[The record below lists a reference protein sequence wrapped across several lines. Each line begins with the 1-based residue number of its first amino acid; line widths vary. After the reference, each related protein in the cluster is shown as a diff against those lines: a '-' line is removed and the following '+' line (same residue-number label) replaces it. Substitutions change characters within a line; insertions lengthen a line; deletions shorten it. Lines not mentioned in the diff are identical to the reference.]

1 MRTLLT
7 SYFAYQ
13 QPLYID
19 NAKIVGEL
27 PSITQQLTCNSKYGK
42 ATLTF
47 GKLGL
52 NMAFVY
58 NDELFLFKQI
68 YRRRHSTLCML

>member
-1 MRTLLT
+1 MRILLN
-7 SYFAYQ
+7 SYFAYR
-13 QPLYID
+13 QPLYIN
-19 NAKIVGEL
+19 NAETVGKL
-27 PSITQQLTCNSKYGK
+27 PSITQQFLRNSKCRK

-58 NDELFLFKQI
+58 NNELFLFKLT
-68 YRRRHSTLCML
+68 YLRRRSSL